1 MEKKDMLSEDVE
13 RLLNTFQFIEK
24 YRHLSR
30 KFDNKV
36 EDLNQYV
43 VNQNVFANKK
53 FNFKNK
59 SNNQYFTDF
68 IKNDNIFFRLG
79 FTIKFHSVEVDL
91 TLKADNSQFKCMGSF
106 GLLVQLMTNW
116 QTTIPNPSFRNDEEL
131 ISLVN
136 VVIEFAEDLMN
147 YINLNYPFKN

>member
-1 MEKKDMLSEDVE
+1 
-13 RLLNTFQFIEK
+13 
-24 YRHLSR
+24 
-30 KFDNKV
+30 
-36 EDLNQYV
+36 
-43 VNQNVFANKK
+43 
-53 FNFKNK
+53 
-59 SNNQYFTDF
+59 
-68 IKNDNIFFRLG
+68 
-79 FTIKFHSVEVDL
+79 
-91 TLKADNSQFKCMGSF
+91 MGSF